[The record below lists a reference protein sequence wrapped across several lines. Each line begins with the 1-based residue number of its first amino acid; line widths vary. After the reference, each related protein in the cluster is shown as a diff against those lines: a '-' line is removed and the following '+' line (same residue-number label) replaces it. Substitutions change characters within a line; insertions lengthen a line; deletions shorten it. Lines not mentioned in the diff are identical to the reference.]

1 MDLGHWKQK
10 RRREEEVEEHFN
22 KTCARTL
29 DFQIF
34 KSGKN
39 NIAEILTN
47 IAVDFARY
55 LVISSPF

>member
-10 RRREEEVEEHFN
+10 GRREEEVEEHFN

-29 DFQIF
+29 DFQTF

-39 NIAEILTN
+39 IAEILAN
-47 IAVDFARY
+47 SDVDFVRY